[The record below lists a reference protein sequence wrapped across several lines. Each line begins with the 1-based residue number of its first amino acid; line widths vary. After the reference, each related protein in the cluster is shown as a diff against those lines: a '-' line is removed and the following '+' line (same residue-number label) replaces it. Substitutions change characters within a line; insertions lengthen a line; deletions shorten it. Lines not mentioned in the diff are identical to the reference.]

1 MMAVGRWKM
10 NNEHLKNFD
19 NLSEIV
25 IIEDAVGN
33 IKYVNR
39 AFCICH
45 GVTPE
50 EAVGRSCFDFIIPED
65 RETCTMHNIVTPE
78 NPGYRIE
85 GRSKRVDGKIIWIQ
99 YVGKA
104 FFSEEGELL
113 EFQELGV
120 DITQW
125 KEKIAE
131 KTKALEKANEK
142 LERSGVFVP
151 VKNSRGVDT
160 RNRRDSAIYK
170 FSDIITTN
178 PKLIGQKTYAEAV
191 ADGECSVLIEGE
203 SGTGKELFAQ
213 AIHNSSKRV
222 NGPFVAVNCG
232 AIPTELIS
240 SEFFGYEEGAFTGA
254 SRGGKAG
261 KFEQASGGTLF
272 LDEIGEMPMPQQV
285 ALLRVL
291 ETKCVTRVGG
301 SKEIPID
308 IRIVCATN
316 RNLKKEVEES
326 RFRSDLYYRLN
337 IINIK
342 IPPLRHRRE
351 DIFLLLGYFIK
362 RFGSDSFSKKTAFSD
377 EQLIRLYN
385 YDWPG
390 NVREL
395 QNVVERMRFRPEET
409 VDEIIH
415 TCEWG
420 GWSPKIEAE
429 IRERSS
435 GEKKSPPFGE
445 EDELKEAL
453 VFCEGNISMVARK
466 LQVSRKTVYKRM
478 KKYGIGRD
486 KEL

>member
-1 MMAVGRWKM
+1 M
-10 NNEHLKNFD
+10 NNEHPKNFD
-19 NLSEIV
+19 DLSEIV

-78 NPGYRIE
+78 NPSYRIE

-120 DITQW
+120 DITKW

-142 LERSGVFVP
+142 LQRSGIFVSAKKP
-151 VKNSRGVDT
+151 RGADPG
-160 RNRRDSAIYK
+160 NRKDSAIYK

-191 ADGECSVLIEGE
+191 AEGECSVLIEGE

-272 LDEIGEMPMPQQV
+272 LDEIGEMPMSQQV

-301 SKEIPID
+301 SREIPID

-316 RNLKKEVEES
+316 RNLKKEVDES

-362 RFGSDSFSKKTAFSD
+362 RFGSDSFSKKAAFSD

-409 VDEIIH
+409 VDEIIE
-415 TCEWG
+415 TCKREEWSLTTG
-420 GWSPKIEAE
+420 PKVRGESPE
-429 IRERSS
+429 
-435 GEKKSPPFGE
+435 EKKPSPASGKK
-445 EDELKEAL
+445 ELEEAL
-453 VFCEGNISMVARK
+453 RFCEGNISMVARK
-466 LQVSRKTVYKRM
+466 LQISRKTVYKRM
-478 KKYGIGRD
+478 SKYGIENEQ
-486 KEL
+486 KL

>member
-1 MMAVGRWKM
+1 MEKE
-10 NNEHLKNFD
+10 NQKNFD

-25 IIEDAVGN
+25 LIEDPVGN
-33 IKYVNR
+33 IKYVNK
-39 AFCICH
+39 AFCDCH
-45 GVTPE
+45 GVSQE
-50 EAVGRSCFDFIIPED
+50 EAIGRSCFDFIIPED
-65 RETCTMHNIVTPE
+65 RERCTMHNVVTPE
-78 NPGYRIE
+78 NSSYRIE

-131 KTKALEKANEK
+131 KTKELEKANEQLNRPK
-142 LERSGVFVP
+142 ISVAETKVSGG
-151 VKNSRGVDT
+151 KNSSR
-160 RNRRDSAIYK
+160 RNAAIYK
-170 FSDIITTN
+170 FSDIITAN

-213 AIHNSSKRV
+213 AIHNGSRRV

-254 SRGGKAG
+254 ARGGKAG

-272 LDEIGEMPMPQQV
+272 LDEIGEMPMAQQV

-291 ETKCVTRVGG
+291 ETKSVTRVGG
-301 SKEIPID
+301 NKEIPID

-316 RNLKKEVEES
+316 RDLLDEINQN
-326 RFRSDLYYRLN
+326 RFRRDLYYRLN

-342 IPPLRHRRE
+342 IPPLRQRRE
-351 DIFLLLGYFIK
+351 DIYLLIGYFIK
-362 RFGSDSFSKKTAFSD
+362 RFGSNSFAKRAAFSD

-395 QNVVERMRFRPEET
+395 QNAVERMRFRPEET
-409 VDEIIH
+409 VDEILG
-415 TCEWG
+415 TMQSQTLG
-420 GWSPKIEAE
+420 VD
-429 IRERSS
+429 
-435 GEKKSPPFGE
+435 KKTKG
-445 EDELKEAL
+445 ELKDKGKTGEQEAL
-453 VFCEGNISMVARK
+453 EEALELCEGNISMVARK
-466 LQVSRKTVYKRM
+466 LGISRKTVYKRM
-478 KKYGIGRD
+478 EKYHIQGGQ
-486 KEL
+486 KL

>member
-1 MMAVGRWKM
+1 
-10 NNEHLKNFD
+10 
-19 NLSEIV
+19 
-25 IIEDAVGN
+25 
-33 IKYVNR
+33 
-39 AFCICH
+39 
-45 GVTPE
+45 
-50 EAVGRSCFDFIIPED
+50 
-65 RETCTMHNIVTPE
+65 
-78 NPGYRIE
+78 
-85 GRSKRVDGKIIWIQ
+85 
-99 YVGKA
+99 
-104 FFSEEGELL
+104 
-113 EFQELGV
+113 
-120 DITQW
+120 
-125 KEKIAE
+125 
-131 KTKALEKANEK
+131 
-142 LERSGVFVP
+142 
-151 VKNSRGVDT
+151 
-160 RNRRDSAIYK
+160 
-170 FSDIITTN
+170 
-178 PKLIGQKTYAEAV
+178 
-191 ADGECSVLIEGE
+191 
-203 SGTGKELFAQ
+203 
-213 AIHNSSKRV
+213 
-222 NGPFVAVNCG
+222 
-232 AIPTELIS
+232 
-240 SEFFGYEEGAFTGA
+240 
-254 SRGGKAG
+254 
-261 KFEQASGGTLF
+261 
-272 LDEIGEMPMPQQV
+272 MPQQV